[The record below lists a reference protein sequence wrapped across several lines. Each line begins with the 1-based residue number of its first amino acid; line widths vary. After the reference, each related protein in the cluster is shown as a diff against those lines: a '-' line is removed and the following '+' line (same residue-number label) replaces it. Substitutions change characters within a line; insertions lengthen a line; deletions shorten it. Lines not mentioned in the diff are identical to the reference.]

1 MVTLARRV
9 RRVFLQAWRRY
20 GRPVMAV
27 IRPVNQ
33 WGLPPG
39 YAYDESLDAV
49 IYGDTGDVL
58 PNPEDYWASDYIY
71 IVPAREAADMRALVA
86 AGIVPE
92 GITEVFI
99 LADDAPTVRAAHA
112 IEIDGQW
119 YDVISVD
126 HAPAGTGGVWARVQL
141 RRRS

>member
-1 MVTLARRV
+1 MVALSQRV

-20 GRPVMAV
+20 GQPVMAV
-27 IRPVNQ
+27 IRPVSQ
-33 WGLPPG
+33 WSLPPG
-39 YAYDESLDAV
+39 YAYDESVDAV

-58 PNPEDYWASDYIY
+58 PDPEDYWASDYIY
-71 IVPAREAADMRALVA
+71 IVPAREAADVRTLVA

-92 GITEVFI
+92 GITEVLI
-99 LADDAPTVRAAHA
+99 LADDAETVRRAYA

-119 YDVISVD
+119 YDVVSVD
-126 HAPAGTGGVWARVQL
+126 HAPAGTGGAWARVTL